1 MSAQQ
6 ELLSYIASARE
17 KGFSDEAI
25 HVALL
30 SAGWHKKDIH
40 HAFSPHE
47 PQKNPVQQSIS
58 PLIIIISITL
68 FLLFGGG
75 AAYGLYWYQ
84 TNPQTNKPTPSP
96 SPMALPSPSMS
107 IPTPISSPSAN
118 FPASSSSQLSSEI
131 TFAHNGLGF
140 DIFKTILKTKEDT
153 NVVISPTSIALALS
167 MTYNGASESTKL
179 AMANTMKIANID
191 IKKLNVE
198 SSGLIKLLSN
208 PDPQVTLSIANSIWT
223 KKGITFLQPFL
234 TTNTAYYNA
243 QIQSLDFSLSTA
255 ADTINAWVSKNTKE
269 KIPTI
274 VDKPIDPSVVMYL
287 INAIYFYG
295 TWTNEFDATLTKMM
309 PFTLPDKTKLQHLLM
324 KQERNDFL
332 YQETTSFQGVQL
344 PYGKNKR
351 LSMVIMLPKTTLSSF
366 LGQLTHATWNSW
378 MKSFSLMEGTVL
390 LPKFKIEYKASLKNP
405 LLTLGMVPAF
415 SSETADF
422 SGMRKQK
429 DIFISDVLHKTYIDV
444 NEKGTEAAAVTSVSV
459 GMTSAGPAKKTFLME
474 VNKPFFFAI
483 VDNQSGEILFMGSIN
498 NPAI

>member
-1 MSAQQ
+1 MSAQK
-6 ELLSYIASARE
+6 ELLLYIKAARD
-17 KGFSDEAI
+17 KGFSNEAI
-25 HVALL
+25 RVALL
-30 SAGWHKKDIH
+30 SAGWHKKDIQQ
-40 HAFSPHE
+40 AFFPADSQNSPSR
-47 PQKNPVQQSIS
+47 QSIS
-58 PLIIIISITL
+58 PLVVIISITL

-84 TNPQTNKPTPSP
+84 ANPPSIGPSP
-96 SPMALPSPSMS
+96 SPTLSMS
-107 IPTPISSPSAN
+107 TTPTSIPSSIATSSAN
-118 FPASSSSQLSSEI
+118 PLASPSSQLSSDV

-140 DIFKTILKTKEDT
+140 DIFKSLLKTEGEN
-153 NVVISPTSIALALS
+153 NVVLSPTSIALALS

-179 AMANTMKIANID
+179 AMANTLKISNID
-191 IKKLNVE
+191 IKKLNEE

-208 PDPQVTLSIANSIWT
+208 PDPQVTLAIANSIWT

-234 TTNTAYYNA
+234 TTNTTYYNA
-243 QIQSLDFSLSTA
+243 KIQSLDFSLSTA
-255 ADTINAWVSKNTKE
+255 ADTINAWVNTNTKG

-274 VDKPIDPSVVMYL
+274 VEKPIDPSIVMYL

-295 TWTNEFDATLTKMM
+295 TWTNEFDATLTKMV
-309 PFTLPDKTKLQHLLM
+309 PFTLPDKSKLQHLLM
-324 KQERNDFL
+324 KQERKDFL
-332 YQETTSFQGVQL
+332 YQETTSFQAVQL

-351 LSMVIMLPKTTLSSF
+351 LSMIIMLPKTTLSSF
-366 LGQLTHATWNSW
+366 LEQLTHATWNSW
-378 MKSFSLMEGTVL
+378 MKSFAEMEGTAL

-429 DIFISDVLHKTYIDV
+429 DVFISDVIHKTFIDV

-459 GMTSAGPAKKTFLME
+459 GITSAGPAKKTFLME

-483 VDNQSGEILFMGSIN
+483 TDSQSGEILFMGVIK
-498 NPAI
+498 NPAK

>member
-6 ELLSYIASARE
+6 ELLNYIATARE

-30 SAGWHKKDIH
+30 SAGWHKKDINQ
-40 HAFSPHE
+40 AFSPHE
-47 PQKNPVQQSIS
+47 PQKNTPQQSMS
-58 PLIIIISITL
+58 PLVIIISITL
-68 FLLFGGG
+68 FLLFGGS
-75 AAYGLYWYQ
+75 AAYGLYWFQ
-84 TNPQTNKPTPSP
+84 TNPPSVKPSP
-96 SPMALPSPSMS
+96 TTTEQMSPTSAPSPVA
-107 IPTPISSPSAN
+107 SPSSDL
-118 FPASSSSQLSSEI
+118 PASPSSQLSSDV

-140 DIFKTILKTKEDT
+140 DLFKTLLKTGGEN

-179 AMANTMKIANID
+179 AMAKTLKIETID
-191 IKKLNVE
+191 IKKLNEE
-198 SSGLIKLLSN
+198 SANLIKLLSN

-223 KKGITFLQPFL
+223 RKGITFLQSFL
-234 TTNTAYYNA
+234 TTNTTYYNA
-243 QIQSLDFSLSTA
+243 QIQSLDFSLPTA

-274 VDKPIDPSVVMYL
+274 VDKPIDSSIVMYL

-295 TWTNEFDATLTKMM
+295 TWTNEFDATLTKIM
-309 PFTLPDKTKLQHLLM
+309 PFTLTDKSRIQHLLM
-324 KQERNDFL
+324 KQERKDFL
-332 YQETTSFQGVQL
+332 YQETTNFQAVQL
-344 PYGKNKR
+344 AFGKNKR

-366 LGQLTHATWNSW
+366 LGQLTHSTWNSW
-378 MKSFSLMEGTVL
+378 MKSFLPMEGTVL

-422 SGMRKQK
+422 SGMRTQK
-429 DIFISDVLHKTYIDV
+429 DLFISDVIHKTYIDV
-444 NEKGTEAAAVTSVSV
+444 NEKGTEAAAATVV
-459 GMTSAGPAKKTFLME
+459 GMVGTAAGPAKKTFVME

-483 VDNQSGEILFMGSIN
+483 ADNQSGEILFMGVIN
-498 NPAI
+498 NPAK

>member
-6 ELLSYIASARE
+6 ELLNYIATARE

-30 SAGWHKKDIH
+30 SAGWHKKDINQ
-40 HAFSPHE
+40 AFSPHE
-47 PQKNPVQQSIS
+47 PQKNTPQQSMS
-58 PLIIIISITL
+58 PLVIIISITL
-68 FLLFGGG
+68 FLLFGGS
-75 AAYGLYWYQ
+75 AAYGLYWFQ
-84 TNPQTNKPTPSP
+84 TNPPSVKPSPTPTEQMSPTSAPSPVASP
-96 SPMALPSPSMS
+96 SSDL
-107 IPTPISSPSAN
+107 
-118 FPASSSSQLSSEI
+118 PASPSSQLSSDV

-140 DIFKTILKTKEDT
+140 DLFKTLLKTGGEN

-179 AMANTMKIANID
+179 AMAKTLKIETID
-191 IKKLNVE
+191 IKKLNEE
-198 SSGLIKLLSN
+198 SANLIKLLSN

-223 KKGITFLQPFL
+223 RKGITFLQSFL
-234 TTNTAYYNA
+234 TTNTTYYNA
-243 QIQSLDFSLSTA
+243 QIQSLDFSLPTA

-274 VDKPIDPSVVMYL
+274 VDKPIDSSIVMYL

-295 TWTNEFDATLTKMM
+295 TWTNEFDATLTKIM
-309 PFTLPDKTKLQHLLM
+309 PFTLTDKSRIQHLLM
-324 KQERNDFL
+324 KQERKDFL
-332 YQETTSFQGVQL
+332 YQETTNFQAVQL
-344 PYGKNKR
+344 AFGKNKR

-378 MKSFSLMEGTVL
+378 MKSFSQMEGTVL
-390 LPKFKIEYKASLKNP
+390 LPKFKIEYKTSLKNP

-422 SGMRKQK
+422 SGMRTQK
-429 DIFISDVLHKTYIDV
+429 DLFISDVIHKTYIDV
-444 NEKGTEAAAVTSVSV
+444 NEKGTEAAAVTSVEV

-474 VNKPFFFAI
+474 INKPFFFAI
-483 VDNQSGEILFMGSIN
+483 TDSQSGEILFMGTIQ
-498 NPAI
+498 NPAK